1 MKITLIE
8 PKSPDSHI
16 FSLYALPRL
25 GTLLLGTI
33 LGERGHDVSV
43 AVESIEPVSW
53 DNVLASD
60 LVGIS
65 TTTSTAPRAY
75 EMADALR
82 YLGVT
87 TVMGGPHVTFL
98 PDEALTHADYVIRGE
113 GERSFPLMVEA
124 LSAKRDMGGVPG
136 LSYQRAGKVVHNPID
151 PSFVDL
157 NDLPHPD
164 ISLIA
169 GGIFKKHRWTNR
181 VIPIQTSRG
190 CPYNCTFCSVTRMFG
205 RKMRYR
211 DVDVVIEDLR
221 KYDDKHNSVFFY
233 DDNFAAD
240 PKRTKRLLGKMIDEG
255 FSFVSSAQVRVDAGK
270 DRELVGLMRDA
281 GLKTVFVGLESI
293 SPESLT
299 CMNKKQT
306 VADMEEGLAGFAR
319 YGIDVH
325 GMFVFGFDSDDKKTL
340 SDTVRFAKKKMLDSV
355 QFLVLTPFPGTPVYH
370 ELERDSRIMVKD
382 WSFYDGHHVVFIPK
396 KISPYNLQKAQI
408 KGHRRFYSTVEVVR
422 RLSRFDFFGAMV
434 AAYAKH
440 LSKTWIKENRL
451 YLKVIRLIQSTEH
464 YIVSVDLRRKTEDI
478 RNAVS
483 EAITRAAVSAKQIAA
498 TGSAPD
504 SPAHKGVGDD

>member
-33 LGERGHDVSV
+33 LRDRGHDVSV
-43 AVESIEPVSW
+43 AVESIKPVSW
-53 DNVLASD
+53 DDVITSD

-75 EMADALR
+75 EMADSLR
-82 YLGVT
+82 NLGIT

-98 PDEALTHADYVIRGE
+98 PEEALAHTDYVIRGE
-113 GERSFPLMVEA
+113 GERSFPLMVET
-124 LSAKRDMGGVPG
+124 LLEKSDMGSVPG
-136 LSYQRAGKVVHNPID
+136 LSYLREGKIIHNPID

-157 NDLPHPD
+157 NELPHPD
-164 ISLIA
+164 ITLIA
-169 GGIFKKHRWTNR
+169 GGISKKHIWTNR

-190 CPYNCTFCSVTRMFG
+190 CPYNCTFCSVTQMFG
-205 RKMRYR
+205 GRMRYR

-221 KYDDKHNSVFFY
+221 KYDRKNNSIFFY

-240 PKRTKRLLGKMIDEG
+240 PKRTKQLLGKMIDEG
-255 FSFVSSAQVRVDAGK
+255 FSFVSSAQVRVDSGK
-270 DRELVGLMRDA
+270 DRELVGLMHDA

-293 SPESLT
+293 SPDSLK

-306 VADMEEGLAGFAR
+306 LADMEEGLGGFAR
-319 YGIDVH
+319 FGIDVH
-325 GMFVFGFDSDDKKTL
+325 GMFVFGFDSDDRKTL

-355 QFLVLTPFPGTPVYH
+355 QFLVLTPLPGTPIYNK
-370 ELERDSRIMVKD
+370 LEKDDRIIVAD
-382 WSFYDGHHVVFIPK
+382 WSFYDGHHVVFAPK
-396 KISPYNLQKAQI
+396 RLSPYHLQRAQI
-408 KGHRRFYSTVEVVR
+408 KGHRRFYSTVEVVKR
-422 RLSRFDFFGAMV
+422 FFRFDFFGVMI

-440 LSKTWIKENRL
+440 LSKTWIKENHF
-451 YLKVIRLIQSTEH
+451 YLKVIKLIQSTEH
-464 YIVSVDLRRKTEDI
+464 YIISIDLKRKT
-478 RNAVS
+478 S
-483 EAITRAAVSAKQIAA
+483 GTLFLK
-498 TGSAPD
+498 
-504 SPAHKGVGDD
+504 